1 MGVLSVILYTV
12 AVIIAILLICLV
24 LVQPSKGGG
33 LGSAFGGAGEA
44 VFGAQTMNHLS
55 KLTVV
60 LIAIFFAV
68 TLALAAI
75 SGNRTTAAS
84 TADKSAVVSGK
95 DTEEKK
101 EEVKGVA
108 LENKAPA
115 AVEMQE
121 VKVTPDAQEVKK
133 APAAKDVKKAPAKK
147 AEKAPAKPQA
157 KK

>member
-33 LGSAFGGAGEA
+33 LGSAFGGAGET
-44 VFGAQTMNHLS
+44 VFGAQAMNHLS

-60 LIAIFFAV
+60 LITIFFVV

-75 SGNRTTAAS
+75 SGHKASAESTAAGS
-84 TADKSAVVSGK
+84 SVLKMG
-95 DTEEKK
+95 
-101 EEVKGVA
+101 EVKTEA
-108 LENKAPA
+108 NQEAKAPA
-115 AVEMQE
+115 
-121 VKVTPDAQEVKK
+121 KVV
-133 APAAKDVKKAPAKK
+133 APAAKQEAKTPAK
-147 AEKAPAKPQA
+147 A

>member
-33 LGSAFGGAGEA
+33 LGSAFGGAGET

-60 LIAIFFAV
+60 LITIFFVV

-75 SGNRTTAAS
+75 SGHKESAESTAAES
-84 TADKSAVVSGK
+84 SVLTAQVD
-95 DTEEKK
+95 EKP
-101 EEVKGVA
+101 VA
-108 LENKAPA
+108 EK
-115 AVEMQE
+115 
-121 VKVTPDAQEVKK
+121 
-133 APAAKDVKKAPAKK
+133 PAAK
-147 AEKAPAKPQA
+147 AEKK
-157 KK
+157 

>member
-33 LGSAFGGAGEA
+33 LGSAFGGAGET

-60 LIAIFFAV
+60 LITIFFVV

-75 SGNRTTAAS
+75 SGHKESAESTAAGS
-84 TADKSAVVSGK
+84 SVLT
-95 DTEEKK
+95 
-101 EEVKGVA
+101 
-108 LENKAPA
+108 
-115 AVEMQE
+115 
-121 VKVTPDAQEVKK
+121 AQEDEKPVAEK
-133 APAAKDVKKAPAKK
+133 PAAK
-147 AEKAPAKPQA
+147 AEKK
-157 KK
+157 

>member
-33 LGSAFGGAGEA
+33 LGSAFGGAGET

-60 LIAIFFAV
+60 LITIFFVV

-75 SGNRTTAAS
+75 SGHKESAKSTAAS
-84 TADKSAVVSGK
+84 SSVLAVQNDESKV
-95 DTEEKK
+95 
-101 EEVKGVA
+101 
-108 LENKAPA
+108 
-115 AVEMQE
+115 QE
-121 VKVTPDAQEVKK
+121 KK
-133 APAAKDVKKAPAKK
+133 APAAKAEAKPAAKPAAK
-147 AEKAPAKPQA
+147 AEAKPAA
-157 KK
+157 KPAGKTEKK

>member
-33 LGSAFGGAGEA
+33 LGSAFGGAGET

-60 LIAIFFAV
+60 LIAIFFVV

-75 SGNRTTAAS
+75 SGHKESAESTAAGS
-84 TADKSAVVSGK
+84 SVLTAQVD
-95 DTEEKK
+95 EEKP
-101 EEVKGVA
+101 VA
-108 LENKAPA
+108 EK
-115 AVEMQE
+115 
-121 VKVTPDAQEVKK
+121 
-133 APAAKDVKKAPAKK
+133 PAAK
-147 AEKAPAKPQA
+147 AEKK
-157 KK
+157 

>member
-33 LGSAFGGAGEA
+33 LGSAFGGAGET

-60 LIAIFFAV
+60 LITIFFVV

-75 SGNRTTAAS
+75 SGHKESAESTAAES
-84 TADKSAVVSGK
+84 SVLTAQVD
-95 DTEEKK
+95 EKP
-101 EEVKGVA
+101 VA
-108 LENKAPA
+108 EK
-115 AVEMQE
+115 
-121 VKVTPDAQEVKK
+121 
-133 APAAKDVKKAPAKK
+133 PAAK
-147 AEKAPAKPQA
+147 AENK
-157 KK
+157 

>member
-1 MGVLSVILYTV
+1 MGVLSVILYTI

-33 LGSAFGGAGEA
+33 LGSAFGGAGET

-60 LIAIFFAV
+60 LITIFFVV

-75 SGNRTTAAS
+75 SGHKDSAKSTAAS
-84 TADKSAVVSGK
+84 SSVVA
-95 DTEEKK
+95 T
-101 EEVKGVA
+101 
-108 LENKAPA
+108 
-115 AVEMQE
+115 AVEE
-121 VKVTPDAQEVKK
+121 
-133 APAAKDVKKAPAKK
+133 AAE
-147 AEKAPAKPQA
+147 AEKAVEKAAEKE

>member
-33 LGSAFGGAGEA
+33 LGSAFGGAGET

-60 LIAIFFAV
+60 LITIFFVV

-75 SGNRTTAAS
+75 SGHKDSAESTAAGS
-84 TADKSAVVSGK
+84 SVLTAQVD
-95 DTEEKK
+95 EKP
-101 EEVKGVA
+101 VA
-108 LENKAPA
+108 EK
-115 AVEMQE
+115 
-121 VKVTPDAQEVKK
+121 
-133 APAAKDVKKAPAKK
+133 PAAK
-147 AEKAPAKPQA
+147 AEKK
-157 KK
+157 